1 MVYATDGQK
10 AAAGQ
15 LPGNVNLG
23 KRPEPTNMQPSL
35 GQIPKARTLNFV

>member
-15 LPGNVNLG
+15 LPGNVNLD
-23 KRPEPTNMQPSL
+23 KRPEP
-35 GQIPKARTLNFV
+35 QICNLLWAKSQRPEP